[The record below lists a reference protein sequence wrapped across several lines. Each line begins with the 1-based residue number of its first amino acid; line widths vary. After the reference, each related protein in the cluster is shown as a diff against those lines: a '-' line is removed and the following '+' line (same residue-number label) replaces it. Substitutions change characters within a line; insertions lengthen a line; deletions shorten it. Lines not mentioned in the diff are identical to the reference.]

1 MKRRCRRCISNIFDP
16 ALTVNRMAS
25 FTWAQLIVGNLITS
39 VVAAFVGAASAYF
52 FQTRLSRRNAQ
63 VGLLLNAC
71 ESVDTCTQRAAEYW
85 LTSTTDETASTRS
98 TDAFEVKRLFE
109 SCANSIELLKG
120 WNLLSDFKEVDRL
133 FTLFHNTSTAA
144 ALRVRRRKKT
154 PKEVRKSQTSVA
166 G

>member
-1 MKRRCRRCISNIFDP
+1 
-16 ALTVNRMAS
+16 MAS

-144 ALRVRRRKKT
+144 DFEGASQKKDAKRSKKITNHGSRLSVLLR
-154 PKEVRKSQTSVA
+154 SSI
-166 G
+166 